1 MRTFKISLIV
11 GVIAFLAGKF
21 LTRPKE
27 ITKETIKY
35 VTVEVEKKETKKKTK
50 IIERKNPDG
59 RTETE
64 TEIVEDSRSERRN
77 DTSLDSSKVVKR
89 GGSVTVGVLAL
100 KDLGNFSEQTHIGT
114 VISVPLL
121 GALKATSYVDSTKR
135 VGLGLSLEF

>member
-11 GVIAFLAGKF
+11 GIIAFLAGKF
-21 LTRPKE
+21 LTKPKE

-35 VTVEVEKKETKKKTK
+35 VTIEVEKKETKKKTK

-64 TEIVEDSRSERRN
+64 TEIVEDSRSERRS
-77 DTSLDSSKVVKR
+77 DTEMESSKVSKK
-89 GGSVTVGVLAL
+89 GGSVSVGVLAL
-100 KDLGNFSEQTHIGT
+100 KDLGKFSEQTHIGT
-114 VISVPLL
+114 VVSVPLL
-121 GALKATSYVDSTKR
+121 GSLKATSYVDSTKR